1 MTHRRQHLGEGAI
14 GGGGGGNGQHKP
26 VEHFAGATV
35 VNRQKCDGDVLRRNV
50 VMSHLLRMLK
60 SGFEYSFTPMREW
73 NFSGRA
79 KDAASGAADDSS
91 RLLVL

>member
-1 MTHRRQHLGEGAI
+1 
-14 GGGGGGNGQHKP
+14 
-26 VEHFAGATV
+26 
-35 VNRQKCDGDVLRRNV
+35 
-50 VMSHLLRMLK
+50 MLK